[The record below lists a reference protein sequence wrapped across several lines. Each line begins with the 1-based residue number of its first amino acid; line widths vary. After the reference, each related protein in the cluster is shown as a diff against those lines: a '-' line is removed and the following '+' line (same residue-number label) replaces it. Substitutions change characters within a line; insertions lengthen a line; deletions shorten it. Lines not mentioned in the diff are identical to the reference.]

1 VAIYALGDR
10 VPRIHPDAY
19 VHPDATVIGDV
30 TVGAGS
36 TVWPSAVLRGDYGA
50 ITVGER
56 TSVQDGTVVHA
67 THDKP
72 TRIGSDCVV
81 GHLAHLEGCT
91 VEDGCLVGN
100 GSIVLHDAVV
110 RSGALVGSGAV
121 VSNGVE
127 VPARAMALGVP
138 ATMRLDAVPD
148 GVFALAAAAY
158 VANGAR
164 YKAELRRLD

>member
-1 VAIYALGDR
+1 VAVYALGDR
-10 VPRIHPDAY
+10 VPSIHEEAF

-30 TVGAGS
+30 TIGAGS
-36 TVWPSAVLRGDYGA
+36 TVWPSAVLRGDYGT
-50 ITVGER
+50 IVVGER
-56 TSVQDGTVVHA
+56 TSVQDGTVIHA

-72 TRIGSDCVV
+72 TRIGSDCVI
-81 GHLAHLEGCT
+81 GHLAHLEGCL

-127 VPARAMALGVP
+127 VPPRAMALGVP
-138 ATMRLDAVPD
+138 AQMRLDAVPE
-148 GVFALAAAAY
+148 GIFALAAAAY
-158 VANGAR
+158 VDNGKR
-164 YKAELRRLD
+164 YRTELRRLD